1 MWTTAAEVLPVWFHT
16 TNETISTSDQC
27 LHDQDSQS
35 AHSSLIK
42 GNKKETSADKKPD
55 QDGWDLGVCLLFP
68 SHSNTHTH
76 TRTHSALGCCY
87 VTTGMASVYK
97 EDAEKVISHV
107 RPSQLGGLMSNRH
120 VWTQDCK
127 TGKSLDK
134 KERNEALTETST
146 PTPDCSSL
154 LFNTTHTET
163 TECGA
168 YFHRKNGLAA
178 VQRVSANKTLR
189 RLTT

>member
-35 AHSSLIK
+35 THSSLIK

-76 TRTHSALGCCY
+76 TLARTLHWDAATWQRGWRAYTKRTRRKWSPTYAPVSSGVWCLTGVFERRIAKQGKVSIKKKGMRRWRRHRHQPRTAL
-87 VTTGMASVYK
+87 
-97 EDAEKVISHV
+97 
-107 RPSQLGGLMSNRH
+107 PS
-120 VWTQDCK
+120 C
-127 TGKSLDK
+127 
-134 KERNEALTETST
+134 LT
-146 PTPDCSSL
+146 P
-154 LFNTTHTET
+154 H
-163 TECGA
+163 
-168 YFHRKNGLAA
+168 
-178 VQRVSANKTLR
+178 TLR
-189 RLTT
+189 QLNVGHTFIGKMG